1 MKIEKFIELS
11 DHVEIEL
18 SNEDIRLFF
27 LNDEDYED
35 KAAILLNNLNS
46 IAKFLKAVPGKI
58 IKELT
63 EQQKEVISDFFKEQA
78 ERFKN
83 GS

>member
-18 SNEDIRLFF
+18 SKEDIQIFF
-27 LNDEDYED
+27 LDDEDYQD
-35 KAAILLNNLNS
+35 KAAILLNNVNS
-46 IAKFLKAVPGKI
+46 IASFLNAVPGKI

-63 EQQKEVISDFFKEQA
+63 EQQKEVISDFFTEQA
-78 ERFKN
+78 ERFKKV
-83 GS
+83 